1 MSLQKQ
7 LFLESEGDAWFLRN
21 NEVLAKRDPARDVVC
36 QLIENLCTQ
45 QNKPAAV
52 LEIGCGDGKRL
63 KFLQDRVGCK
73 ATGLDP
79 SKVAVE
85 AAQINGV
92 HAVVG
97 TAEELPFEGSRFDVV
112 IFGFC
117 LYLCDD
123 VDLFQIA
130 READRVLKSPGW
142 VLMLDFDS
150 AEPKYNKYHHRDG
163 VFSRKMDYKSMF
175 LWHPNYTLA
184 HYQKFDHQTLE
195 WTDDKQ
201 EWVSLAALRKTSRA
215 C

>member
-1 MSLQKQ
+1 MSLQKH
-7 LFLESEGDAWFLRN
+7 LFRESEGDAWFLRN
-21 NEVLAKRDPARDVVC
+21 NDALAKRNAADDVVC
-36 QLIENLCTQ
+36 QLIAKLCKQ
-45 QNKPAAV
+45 QAVPQTV

-63 KFLQDRVGCK
+63 KFLENQLGHQTVGI
-73 ATGLDP
+73 DP

-85 AAQINGV
+85 AAQRDGL

-97 TAEELPFEGSRFDVV
+97 TAEELPFEDSRFDVV

-142 VLMLDFDS
+142 VLILDFDS
-150 AEPKYNKYHHRDG
+150 AEPRYNKYHHRDG

-175 LWHPNYTLA
+175 LWHPNYTLG
-184 HYQKFDHQTLE
+184 HYQKFEHQTLE
-195 WTDDKQ
+195 WTDDWQ